1 MHRLPCNG
9 SHGVSLESLETD
21 ILNKCG
27 NAFPH
32 LPCGGRPSFDR
43 ATWRGQ
49 AQRKLAPMSEHIR
62 ITMNIITIPQ
72 STPVPRNSTVSR
84 PKVKDVVVKVKR
96 RHARTS
102 VLFMGMPY
110 ILVISV
116 VPRFGRHIQNPA
128 TLLRMVRH
136 PSTVPAPRQASRHH
150 SNPARRSTM
159 GSSAVAA
166 DPDAG

>member
-1 MHRLPCNG
+1 
-9 SHGVSLESLETD
+9 
-21 ILNKCG
+21 
-27 NAFPH
+27 
-32 LPCGGRPSFDR
+32 
-43 ATWRGQ
+43 
-49 AQRKLAPMSEHIR
+49 
-62 ITMNIITIPQ
+62 
-72 STPVPRNSTVSR
+72 
-84 PKVKDVVVKVKR
+84 VKDVVVKVKR

-110 ILVISV
+110 ILVIRLCPDLV
-116 VPRFGRHIQNPA
+116 DTFKTPT

-150 SNPARRSTM
+150 SNTARRSTM